1 MASVTSLMNS
11 SSTSSLYGNRN
22 VISGLASGMDTE
34 SMIENSISGY
44 KSKIT
49 SLQQKMT
56 KMQWKQDA
64 YRSLIAQM
72 NNITSKYTSYTSS
85 TNLFSSSFFTKAVNT
100 IANGANAAAVS
111 ATGKSSSNVAINRIK
126 QLATAASYTVGTS
139 GLVSEGSATESIK
152 WNDKVETSNVEGS
165 ISIKYGGGQ
174 TGKGSTFTLRFD
186 ESEVY
191 KTPEEFAKA
200 INEKLKEKNITS
212 SGGSQSADNYI
223 QAKVQDGKVVLE
235 DQKGNYFA
243 ITSVSGGMEKIFTKG
258 EAETIAGSSNRG
270 FTSSAIDENTL
281 VNKEQTTFEYLQEKS
296 ISVTLDGKTKN
307 INLGDVINSEAY
319 KNAENKGK
327 SPAFRAGLQAALD
340 DAFGEGKIKVSANT
354 APNSLKFTKADG
366 SDFDKGTVFKVDGGS
381 DIVNKALGLG
391 EGGYSNTL
399 QTSWSL
405 GKVLG
410 DKFTWNTS
418 EDADGNAI
426 KTAELEIN
434 GKKFTFKDTDTVKDL
449 MDKINADADAG
460 VEIKYSSMTGNFAIT
475 AKETGAASRVD
486 IGGALGEKLFMRDDT
501 KISSNFNEA
510 YGLGLASG
518 ESKQVVFKSTG
529 ITKEFTVNSETTIED
544 VVNRLQSDGDFWGYT
559 ASVNKYTG
567 VMEITD
573 HKTGETS
580 SLQVGESVPDTDR
593 PRPGG
598 GYYTKFEEKYT
609 PTGASAK
616 YTAGQDAIF
625 NVNIN
630 GENMDLTR
638 SSNTVDLDG
647 MSVTLKNTFGYNEDG
662 SIDNSAEKITFTTNS
677 DSDKIVDAVKAFVED
692 YNKLVTD
699 LHNAYRT
706 EALKNSSGNSYEPL
720 TDDDLSSMSESAIK
734 AYEDKAKTG
743 ILFGDQDLSTLYS
756 KLTESVQ
763 GFGELGATLRSIGLE
778 VSFSNGLSTLTLD
791 EDALRTALDNDPD
804 KVKNAFTQTK
814 ANGASQ
820 DGLMAG
826 LKSTLEMYGSTSIA
840 NPGILVNKSGSE
852 LSSYSLSH
860 NQMQEQL
867 DAMQEEI
874 EKWQDKMSDR
884 VDYYTNKFTQL
895 EMLINQMNSQSSML
909 SGMMG
914 G

>member
-126 QLATAASYTVGTS
+126 QLAEAASYTVGTS
-139 GLVSEGSATESIK
+139 SLVSEGSATSEIK
-152 WNDKVETSNVEGS
+152 WDDKVETSNVEGS
-165 ISIKYGGGQ
+165 ISIKYGGGK

-186 ESEVY
+186 ESEVFTDD
-191 KTPEEFAKA
+191 KDAAGNVTKSGAQKLADA
-200 INEKLKEKNITS
+200 INAKLKEKNVTT
-212 SGGSQSADNYI
+212 SGGAQSADNYI
-223 QAKVQDGKVVLE
+223 KAEVKDGKVVLT
-235 DQKGNYFA
+235 DQKDNYFA
-243 ITSVSGGMEKIFTKG
+243 ITSVSGGMSNLFEKG
-258 EAETIAGSSNRG
+258 EAETISGSTNRG
-270 FTSSAIDENTL
+270 FTSKEIKEDTL
-281 VNKEQTTFEYLQEKS
+281 VNNNQTTAEYLKGKNLN
-296 ISVTLDGKTKN
+296 VTLDGKTKTIKLDDILKDIEGKDN
-307 INLGDVINSEAY
+307 KSEAF
-319 KNAENKGK
+319 A
-327 SPAFRAGLQAALD
+327 AALEKKLGEE
-340 DAFGEGKIKVSANT
+340 FGAGKITVSAD
-354 APNSLKFTKADG
+354 ADG
-366 SDFDKGTVFKVDGGS
+366 ALKIQGPSGNGS
-381 DIVNKALGLG
+381 TLKIAGDNDVVNEALGLG
-391 EGGYSNTL
+391 KGGFSNTL

-405 GKVLG
+405 KKVLG
-410 DKFTWNTS
+410 D
-418 EDADGNAI
+418 DNAI
-426 KTAELEIN
+426 WRNAKGEDGEDIKVADISIN
-434 GKKFTFKDTDTVKDL
+434 GKNFTFKSTDTVKDL

-486 IGGALGEKLFMRDDT
+486 IGGDLGKALFSVPEDRSKTTSFAD
-501 KISSNFNEA
+501 A
-510 YGLGLASG
+510 YGLNWLPEGR
-518 ESKQVVFKSTG
+518 TD
-529 ITKEFTVNSETTIED
+529 EFSIRVGSWNISPIYISRADTIDDIVNKI
-544 VVNRLQSDGDFWGYT
+544 NNIGDFNTNVGV
-559 ASVNKYTG
+559 ASYNSYTG
-567 VMEITD
+567 QIEVID
-573 HKTGETS
+573 KKGEKIDNFAILDEWGDAAEFDEAYS
-580 SLQVGESVPDTDR
+580 SGVT
-593 PRPGG
+593 
-598 GYYTKFEEKYT
+598 
-609 PTGASAK
+609 

-647 MSVTLKNTFGYNEDG
+647 MSVTLKNTFGYKEDG
-662 SIDNSAEKITFTTNS
+662 TIDNSAEKITFTTSS

>member
-1 MASVTSLMNS
+1 MNS

-34 SMIENSISGY
+34 AMINNSISGY

-64 YRSLIAQM
+64 YRSLITQM

-100 IANGANAAAVS
+100 VANGANAAAVS
-111 ATGKSSSNVAINRIK
+111 ATGRSSSNVAINRIK
-126 QLATAASYTVGTS
+126 QLAEAASYTVGTS

-165 ISIKYGGGQ
+165 ISIKYGGGK

-200 INEKLKEKNITS
+200 INEKLKEKNISS
-212 SGGSQSADNYI
+212 SGGAQSADNYI
-223 QAKVQDGKVVLE
+223 EAKVQDGKVVLE
-235 DQKGNYFA
+235 DKKGNYFA
-243 ITSVSGGMEKIFTKG
+243 ITSVSGGMSNFFEKG
-258 EAETIAGSSNRG
+258 EAETIEGSTNRG
-270 FTSSAIDENTL
+270 FTSKAISVEQEDGTWTSGNKL
-281 VNKEQTTFEYLQEKS
+281 VDDSKTTAEYLKGKS
-296 ISVTLDGKTKN
+296 LNVTLDGKTKT
-307 INLGDVINSEAY
+307 I
-319 KNAENKGK
+319 K
-327 SPAFRAGLQAALD
+327 LD
-340 DAFGEGKIKVSANT
+340 DIFNSDKYTSATDKSAGFAEALQDKLGQEFGTGKIKVSAENG
-354 APNSLKFTKADG
+354 ALKIQGPSGNG
-366 SDFDKGTVFKVDGGS
+366 STLKIAGDS
-381 DIVNKALGLG
+381 DVVNEALGLG
-391 EGGYSNTL
+391 KGGFSNTL
-399 QTSWSL
+399 QTGWTL

-410 DKFTWNTS
+410 D
-418 EDADGNAI
+418 DNAI
-426 KTAELEIN
+426 WRNAKGEDGEDIKVADISIN
-434 GKKFTFKDTDTVKDL
+434 GKNFTFKSTDTVKDL
-449 MDKINADADAG
+449 MDKINADKEAG

-486 IGGALGEKLFMRDDT
+486 ISGDLGEKLFG
-501 KISSNFNEA
+501 KVEN
-510 YGLGLASG
+510 G
-518 ESKQVVFKSTG
+518 KST
-529 ITKEFTVNSETTIED
+529 I
-544 VVNRLQSDGDFWGYT
+544 
-559 ASVNKYTG
+559 A
-567 VMEITD
+567 
-573 HKTGETS
+573 
-580 SLQVGESVPDTDR
+580 
-593 PRPGG
+593 
-598 GYYTKFEEKYT
+598 
-609 PTGASAK
+609 GATYK
-616 YTAGQDAIF
+616 GGQDAVF
-625 NVNIN
+625 NVTIN

-647 MSVTLKNTFGYNEDG
+647 MSVTLKNTFGYTEDG
-662 SIDNSAEKITFTTNS
+662 KVDNSAEKITFTTNS